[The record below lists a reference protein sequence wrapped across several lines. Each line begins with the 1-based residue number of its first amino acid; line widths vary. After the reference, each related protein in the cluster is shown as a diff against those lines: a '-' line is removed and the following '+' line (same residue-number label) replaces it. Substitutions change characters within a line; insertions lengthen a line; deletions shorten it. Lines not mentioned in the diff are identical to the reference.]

1 MKLFGFRIN
10 AGEIKDVREIEK
22 TLENIEEKK
31 NKIIDLAGQLSTL
44 TEIKFKYSADGSIEK
59 KFEVDGFEMDKI
71 LGNMRVAQM
80 QIVDSY
86 KSLEALGMIEITPAP
101 KNRGKT
107 LLLENFW
114 RNIAEKM
121 LKKSW
126 NRSEKRK
133 LCKLKKRADARGA
146 STQVHM

>member
-10 AGEIKDVREIEK
+10 AREIKDVREIEK

-71 LGNMRVAQM
+71 LENMRIAQM
-80 QIVDSY
+80 QMF
-86 KSLEALGMIEITPAP
+86 E
-101 KNRGKT
+101 
-107 LLLENFW
+107 
-114 RNIAEKM
+114 
-121 LKKSW
+121 
-126 NRSEKRK
+126 
-133 LCKLKKRADARGA
+133 
-146 STQVHM
+146 

>member
-22 TLENIEEKK
+22 TLESIEEKK

-107 LLLENFW
+107 LLG
-114 RNIAEKM
+114 
-121 LKKSW
+121 KSIQEFF
-126 NRSEKRK
+126 S
-133 LCKLKKRADARGA
+133 
-146 STQVHM
+146 

>member
-1 MKLFGFRIN
+1 MDKYLEIRAMFENREDKEN
-10 AGEIKDVREIEK
+10 ALAMAKYMRNKFKFYGLPTPKRKEIYKSFLKD
-22 TLENIEEKK
+22 EKK

-71 LGNMRVAQM
+71 LENMRIAQM
-80 QIVDSY
+80 QIVASY

-107 LLLENFW
+107 LLG
-114 RNIAEKM
+114 
-121 LKKSW
+121 KSIQEFF
-126 NRSEKRK
+126 S
-133 LCKLKKRADARGA
+133 
-146 STQVHM
+146 

>member
-1 MKLFGFRIN
+1 M
-10 AGEIKDVREIEK
+10 
-22 TLENIEEKK
+22 KK

-86 KSLEALGMIEITPAP
+86 KSLEALGMIEIIPSSKARWKDT
-101 KNRGKT
+101 
-107 LLLENFW
+107 
-114 RNIAEKM
+114 I
-121 LKKSW
+121 
-126 NRSEKRK
+126 RK
-133 LCKLKKRADARGA
+133 
-146 STQVHM
+146 

>member
-71 LGNMRVAQM
+71 LGNMRVA
-80 QIVDSY
+80 SY

-107 LLLENFW
+107 LLG
-114 RNIAEKM
+114 
-121 LKKSW
+121 KSIQ
-126 NRSEKRK
+126 EFF
-133 LCKLKKRADARGA
+133 G
-146 STQVHM
+146 

>member
-10 AGEIKDVREIEK
+10 AGESKDVREIEK

-71 LGNMRVAQM
+71 LGNMRIAQM
-80 QIVDSY
+80 QIVASY
-86 KSLEALGMIEITPAP
+86 KKSGSTWHDRNYPCSKEP
-101 KNRGKT
+101 RG
-107 LLLENFW
+107 E
-114 RNIAEKM
+114 R
-121 LKKSW
+121 
-126 NRSEKRK
+126 
-133 LCKLKKRADARGA
+133 
-146 STQVHM
+146 H

>member
-71 LGNMRVAQM
+71 LGNLRAAQM
-80 QIVDSY
+80 QMGDSY
-86 KSLEALGMIEITPAP
+86 PSLEALGMIASTPAP

-107 LLLENFW
+107 LLG
-114 RNIAEKM
+114 
-121 LKKSW
+121 KSIQEFF
-126 NRSEKRK
+126 S
-133 LCKLKKRADARGA
+133 
-146 STQVHM
+146 

>member
-10 AGEIKDVREIEK
+10 AREIKDVREIEK

-71 LGNMRVAQM
+71 LENMRIAQM
-80 QIVDSY
+80 QIVASY

-101 KNRGKT
+101 KNRGET
-107 LLLENFW
+107 LLG
-114 RNIAEKM
+114 
-121 LKKSW
+121 KSIQ
-126 NRSEKRK
+126 EFF
-133 LCKLKKRADARGA
+133 G
-146 STQVHM
+146 

>member
-1 MKLFGFRIN
+1 MPYLCGVVAFRKRLFKRKRKRGEKEMKLFGFRIN

-107 LLLENFW
+107 LLG
-114 RNIAEKM
+114 
-121 LKKSW
+121 KSIQEFF
-126 NRSEKRK
+126 S
-133 LCKLKKRADARGA
+133 
-146 STQVHM
+146 